1 MVETGGQRVDFAF
14 VEVVLE
20 YLDTEFVEK
29 AECFDQSSERSGVES
44 KFRFLSV
51 ERSLDLNRTLSYGA
65 PPCSLWQSI
74 EER

>member
-51 ERSLDLNRTLSYGA
+51 ERSLDLNRT
-65 PPCSLWQSI
+65 
-74 EER
+74 